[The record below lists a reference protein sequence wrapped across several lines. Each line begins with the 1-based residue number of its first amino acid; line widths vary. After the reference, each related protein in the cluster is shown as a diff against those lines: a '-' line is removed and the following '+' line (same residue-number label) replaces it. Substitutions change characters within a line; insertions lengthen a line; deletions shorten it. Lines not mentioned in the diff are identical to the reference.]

1 VIYYRASWRRRIADI
16 ASWSMGGVPGLLKS
30 ISENIKS
37 RYGDWF
43 FGDGMGSISIADTLY
58 LK

>member
-1 VIYYRASWRRRIADI
+1 
-16 ASWSMGGVPGLLKS
+16 MGGVPGLLKS